1 MQTIAF
7 TTGLDP
13 AEAPA
18 IATAAALAAASGA
31 RLVTVHATAGAPPA
45 RALPH
50 PEELASRWG
59 AAIAHDELIHTCC
72 EDVTDTLLDAL
83 RRVKPELVVSGTHQ
97 RTGLSQLFGGSVAE
111 SVARNIAV
119 PTLVV
124 PLVGQGLADA
134 ATGAL
139 DLRRILVPSGD
150 AETASKGLEAAAW
163 LARAAGAIDPEV
175 VVLHVDDGTPMPT
188 FDAIPDGL
196 RVVTRTAKGSLEEAI
211 AKTAEELSSCALV
224 MATRGHDGLVDTFAG
239 SHTERVVRKV
249 HCPVLVVP
257 MS

>member
-59 AAIAHDELIHTCC
+59 CAIAHDEMIHTCC

-83 RRVKPELVVSGTHQ
+83 RRVKPELVVAGTHQ

-111 SVARNIAV
+111 SVARNIVV

-124 PLVGQGLADA
+124 PLHGKGLADA
-134 ATGAL
+134 GTGAL
-139 DLRRILVPSGD
+139 DLRRILVPAGD
-150 AETASKGLEAAAW
+150 AEATKKGLEAAAW
-163 LARAAGAIDPEV
+163 LARAAGATDPEV
-175 VVLHVDDGTPMPT
+175 VLLHVDDGTPMPT
-188 FDAIPDGL
+188 LDAIPDGL
-196 RVVTRTAKGSLEEAI
+196 RIVKRTVKGSLEEAI
-211 AKTAEELSSCALV
+211 ARVSEELSSCAIV

-249 HCPVLVVP
+249 HCPVLTVP
-257 MS
+257 LT